1 MTGIQSLSS
10 EQFIYVTTTGR
21 RTGNPH
27 EIEIWFGTNGRTV
40 YILAGGG
47 ERSDT
52 VRNIKSNSSVKVRI
66 GQHTFAGSGRV
77 LGEGEEDAMARRLL
91 LAKYEP
97 AYSGDLK
104 EWGETALPVAIDL
117 GDEMT

>member
-1 MTGIQSLSS
+1 MPDFESLGS

-27 EIEIWFGTNGRTV
+27 EIEIWFGLSGETA
-40 YILAGGG
+40 YFMAGDG
-47 ERSDT
+47 EKSDT
-52 VRNIKSNSSVKVRI
+52 VRNIKANPEVSVRL
-66 GQHTFAGSGRV
+66 GERTFAGTGRV
-77 LGEGEEDAMARRLL
+77 LGSGKEDAMARRLL

-104 EWGETALPVAIDL
+104 EWGATALPVAIDL
-117 GDEMT
+117 GDEIF